1 MLVKESLAERIVN
14 RIVNK
19 VATMKLRLPE
29 HEWKAVINRLAS
41 LKEEQEA
48 TDYFCDPSNDPA
60 FDNFDINPQTGHAND
75 CTCNDC
81 LGFPAANHAGA
92 I

>member
-1 MLVKESLAERIVN
+1 MLVKESLAERIVS
-14 RIVNK
+14 RIIDK
-19 VATMKLRLPE
+19 VSTLRFKLPE
-29 HEWKAVINRLAS
+29 HEYRAVINRLAS

-48 TDYFCDPSNDPA
+48 TDYFNDPGNEGRDP
-60 FDNFDINPQTGHAND
+60 FGINPQTGHIYD